1 MRSRGSKSK
10 LFLSGLLS
18 LHLLCCT
25 LSNPVFNFLVLPLIC
40 LPLEKNITCVFVC
53 IYIYTKMMNSDL
65 GCQVLLTLWIR
76 LFYRLHVEVL
86 NSEPRLSHVLFDSP
100 NSALLLFALLLV
112 FFCFHFRCFHF
123 DFQTLLWNYSEQE
136 KIKGVWS
143 SMSRLKKLSKPSVGK
158 GTQTK
163 EMENPTACGQL
174 EFGGPFISVLGTRKL
189 GRLMVPSIVYLLCH
203 K

>member
-1 MRSRGSKSK
+1 
-10 LFLSGLLS
+10 
-18 LHLLCCT
+18 
-25 LSNPVFNFLVLPLIC
+25 
-40 LPLEKNITCVFVC
+40 
-53 IYIYTKMMNSDL
+53 MNSDL

-174 EFGGPFISVLGTRKL
+174 GVWRPFHFRPWDQKAWKVNGALYSVLVMQQIDGVTCKL
-189 GRLMVPSIVYLLCH
+189 RHRWCIFPRMCSLWSVISRGLN
-203 K
+203 